1 MILRDYQIEA
11 VHAGLEFFRDDKA
24 RYNAIIVE
32 PTGSGKSLIVA
43 AIAKELDGPTL
54 VFQPTKEILEQN
66 YGKLIAYGERA
77 EIYSASM
84 NSKRIGR
91 LTFATIGSARNNLDA
106 FRHFENIIIDECHF
120 VNPKRG
126 MYKDFLEEVGT
137 KVLGLTA
144 TPYRLVTDGFGGS
157 ILKFQTRTRPR
168 IFKKVIHVTQN
179 GTLFER
185 GYLASLKYKAIEGFD
200 SRQLSL
206 NSTGADY
213 TDKSVRAYYN
223 QPYGLISMSLR
234 KRAVRLGIAEHK
246 PGREGRELYL
256 KMRQEGRPNDL

>member
-77 EIYSASM
+77 EMYSASM

-157 ILKFQTRTRPR
+157 ILKFQTRTGRS
-168 IFKKVIHVTQN
+168 
-179 GTLFER
+179 G
-185 GYLASLKYKAIEGFD
+185 A
-200 SRQLSL
+200 LSE
-206 NSTGADY
+206 NET
-213 TDKSVRAYYN
+213 R
-223 QPYGLISMSLR
+223 
-234 KRAVRLGIAEHK
+234 
-246 PGREGRELYL
+246 REA
-256 KMRQEGRPNDL
+256 K